1 MVCPFSAVHDISTA
15 EAFIK
20 QHGSSIVLKGSSAVL
35 EFDDRMILPQ
45 TKNGE
50 GRIVYL
56 NRFAQSALESL
67 PLEGTRPTDLLFPQ
81 ITAERVSVAFRR
93 TVRRL
98 GIVNFRFHDLRH
110 TAAS

>member
-67 PLEGTRPTDLLFPQ
+67 PLDRGTRPTDLLFPRSE
-81 ITAERVSVAFRR
+81 ERRVGKECRSRWS
-93 TVRRL
+93 TY
-98 GIVNFRFHDLRH
+98 H
-110 TAAS
+110 